1 MQEQKK
7 REAYRCLVIITDS
20 HIREQLCEFLAD
32 SHIPVYYQMH
42 GIGTASSEWLELCG
56 LGSIQKSITLCF
68 IPNGRKKILLAEMN
82 QALSL
87 HKKGTGIAV
96 SIPMNGMQGFLY
108 KLLNEHTAESDG
120 EEVEKEVKKMSE
132 PITHAMI
139 LVTINQGYSD
149 AVMNTARAAGATG
162 GTILKGLRCSPGKSA
177 VIFGITIQEEQEI
190 VAIVVPKDKKNR
202 DHAGDQLCSWN
213 GLSCPWCCLFPAS
226 GRNYGIVMPMR
237 PFYCQVLQKRTAR

>member
-96 SIPMNGMQGFLY
+96 SIPMNG
-108 KLLNEHTAESDG
+108 
-120 EEVEKEVKKMSE
+120 EEVEKEVKKMNE

-190 VAIVVPKDKKNR
+190 VAIVVPKDKKTEIMQAISSAHGM
-202 DHAGDQLCSWN
+202 DSPAHGVAFSLPVDGIM
-213 GLSCPWCCLFPAS
+213 GL
-226 GRNYGIVMPMR
+226 
-237 PFYCQVLQKRTAR
+237 

>member
-1 MQEQKK
+1 
-7 REAYRCLVIITDS
+7 
-20 HIREQLCEFLAD
+20 
-32 SHIPVYYQMH
+32 MH

-68 IPNGRKKILLAEMN
+68 IPNERKKILLAEMN

-108 KLLNEHTAESDG
+108 KLLNEHTAESDRDD
-120 EEVEKEVKKMSE
+120 VEKEVKKMSE
-132 PITHAMI
+132 TITHAII

-190 VAIVVPKDKKNR
+190 VAIVVPKDKKTEIMQAISSAHGM
-202 DHAGDQLCSWN
+202 DSPAHGVAFSLPVDGIM
-213 GLSCPWCCLFPAS
+213 GL
-226 GRNYGIVMPMR
+226 
-237 PFYCQVLQKRTAR
+237 

>member
-1 MQEQKK
+1 MHEQKK

-190 VAIVVPKDKKNR
+190 VAIVVPKDKKTEIMQAISSAHGM
-202 DHAGDQLCSWN
+202 DSPAHGVAFSLPVDGIM
-213 GLSCPWCCLFPAS
+213 GL
-226 GRNYGIVMPMR
+226 
-237 PFYCQVLQKRTAR
+237 

>member
-1 MQEQKK
+1 M
-7 REAYRCLVIITDS
+7 RIFSRFPYT
-20 HIREQLCEFLAD
+20 
-32 SHIPVYYQMH
+32 
-42 GIGTASSEWLELCG
+42 G
-56 LGSIQKSITLCF
+56 LLSDAWDRHSQFRMVRIMRSWKYPEKYHTLF

-190 VAIVVPKDKKNR
+190 VAIVVPKDKKTEIMQAISSAHGM
-202 DHAGDQLCSWN
+202 DSPAHGVAFSLPVDGIM
-213 GLSCPWCCLFPAS
+213 GL
-226 GRNYGIVMPMR
+226 
-237 PFYCQVLQKRTAR
+237 

>member
-1 MQEQKK
+1 
-7 REAYRCLVIITDS
+7 
-20 HIREQLCEFLAD
+20 
-32 SHIPVYYQMH
+32 
-42 GIGTASSEWLELCG
+42 
-56 LGSIQKSITLCF
+56 
-68 IPNGRKKILLAEMN
+68 MN

-162 GTILKGLRCSPGKSA
+162 GTILKRSALQSRKIGCHLRHHDPGRT
-177 VIFGITIQEEQEI
+177 G
-190 VAIVVPKDKKNR
+190 NR
-202 DHAGDQLCSWN
+202 
-213 GLSCPWCCLFPAS
+213 
-226 GRNYGIVMPMR
+226 RNR
-237 PFYCQVLQKRTAR
+237 CTKR

>member
-149 AVMNTARAAGATG
+149 AVMNTARAAGQG
-162 GTILKGLRCSPGKSA
+162 HPGHHPFGRPQRCP
-177 VIFGITIQEEQEI
+177 Q
-190 VAIVVPKDKKNR
+190 
-202 DHAGDQLCSWN
+202 AGRCRRPSGPQPQRSGNLLSDLFRHCVQL
-213 GLSCPWCCLFPAS
+213 G
-226 GRNYGIVMPMR
+226 
-237 PFYCQVLQKRTAR
+237 